1 MLVYFGYIL
10 LLMVL
15 LGKNN
20 FSGIAE
26 TVIKTTLIFSGILFL
41 VTELLSGFHS
51 LNLFSLAIFWGT
63 FNVILI
69 ALLLRNQGKVTLR
82 LMVQKN

>member
-51 LNLFSLAIFWGT
+51 LNLFSLAIF
-63 FNVILI
+63 
-69 ALLLRNQGKVTLR
+69 
-82 LMVQKN
+82 